1 MKNDMLKTVS
11 MVSSIFSIMAENDGM
26 SLKKQY
32 DQRLKFYIAGS
43 NGLLTK
49 PDDWDSLS
57 NKVKKERLDTYDSAV
72 KKENKKRRKQ
82 K

>member
-1 MKNDMLKTVS
+1 MKNDMLKTTS
-11 MVSSIFSIMAENDGM
+11 MVSSMFSIMADKDKKM

-57 NKVKKERLDTYDSAV
+57 NKVKKERLDNLDSLGL
-72 KKENKKRRKQ
+72 NQ